1 MQKHHFPLQV
11 STYHFLLPFFFHKG
25 SFLMLMLMLMP
36 MTQRQVTHESDG
48 LKGGL
53 RRDLTDRL
61 VLKLEKVF
69 YLIFI
74 TNTSSI
80 L

>member
-1 MQKHHFPLQV
+1 
-11 STYHFLLPFFFHKG
+11 
-25 SFLMLMLMLMP
+25 MLMLMLMP

-69 YLIFI
+69 YLIFM